1 MIEVNMLKS
10 IRWRLP
16 LSYAAIALLAAL
28 SLGIVLLTTLRSY
41 YRQHELNYL
50 TENARGISSELARL
64 VQADLPPAA
73 LQAQLKSFAFLAQ
86 TRVRLL
92 DEANNPVADSG
103 EPQDRPQVAA
113 LSIEVEANEF
123 VSGDMFTKPIKG
135 AGIAVAPEKGYAS
148 FIYLKQPGLEAALK
162 DTLITRTL
170 IISTNEA
177 GTEVFHWQVGEK
189 VTGSPVMIASETA
202 PFEHAV
208 EASEVL
214 GLPPDFISFVPAV
227 RTPYGFGLNA
237 EVAAD
242 GRRSDQVVSQPFYD
256 AEGKLLGYAELSQGP
271 AYGREIVESVAWGW
285 AGAGGVAVL
294 LAAGV
299 GWLISRQ
306 LSAPLLALTEVT
318 ASMAAGNLS
327 VRAEVKRDAPREVG
341 LLAGSFNEMAEQ
353 VEETVLTLR
362 RFVADAAHELH
373 TPLTALRTNLELGS
387 AEANPQPFINRAQ
400 TQVERLETLTR
411 DLLDLSRLETGASQT
426 NFGPVNLNPLVQE
439 VGELYASR
447 AEQMGLTFSLELP
460 EQPLA
465 VSGNEA
471 HLRRALSNLL
481 DNALKFT
488 SEGGSVWLG
497 LRPLPAQNWAELWV
511 EDTGL
516 GIPATDVPQLFS
528 RFHRGRNATAYPG
541 SGLGLAIVKA
551 ITEGHGGQVAVENR
565 LTGACFQV
573 RLPLV

>member
-242 GRRSDQVVSQPFYD
+242 GHRSDQVVSQPFYD

-327 VRAEVKRDAPREVG
+327 VRAEVKHDAPREVG